1 MTVYINQPA
10 QPQEVGVPP
19 EQPER
24 AARRFCHTDTLDET
38 LLPTFLTAFTGD
50 VTTVLTLLRT
60 APQLPLEQSP
70 ATATADETPKRKT
83 KARKT
88 FFILSP

>member
-1 MTVYINQPA
+1 MPVYINQP
-10 QPQEVGVPP
+10 
-19 EQPER
+19 EQPERAARR

-70 ATATADETPKRKT
+70 ATAATDETPKRKT